1 MNTGDTMAYNIMK
14 DSMVPQ
20 NGTNT
25 KPHDIENHE
34 RVPDIISRSQTA
46 SPQGDV
52 KKEKSVGTHILFRNV
67 SSSEKSHVNAPSIC
81 KNCLTSTTPLWRR
94 DENGAVLCNACG
106 LFLKLHG
113 RPRPISLK
121 TDTIKSRNRKG
132 NANHEQSDARN
143 LMELEP
149 KNLTKYD
156 DKKRKRKENGSN
168 KDSIPSTKKTKLNEK
183 SSSQISSANA
193 TNNVMD
199 NNQNGSTKILNNVQ
213 TNGRPKKNDI
223 SLIQTKTKTQ
233 LPGVSTLLSD
243 IGNTTTN
250 VTKSFDKIRQAT
262 EHKSNIF
269 APVALSSNT
278 TECQS
283 SHPNITTETTP
294 TTLTPHFHSNA
305 SSHITPRNSGPLS
318 LTSLKDTFNM
328 DSYYESSSQHP
339 HTHNSEVL
347 SSNESPSIHPVRS
360 TGSDN
365 LPNGSKIG
373 LRNVVTSSNASS
385 SNAHNDQISF
395 KSDPISLENESRKTE
410 DVNPREE
417 MESQLS
423 ITLKNEEEIIRLKT
437 RINELELVTDL
448 YKKHI
453 FDLDKKYRELKK
465 QLSQ

>member
-1 MNTGDTMAYNIMK
+1 MDYNIMK
-14 DSMVPQ
+14 DSIDPQ
-20 NGTNT
+20 KGTNT
-25 KPHDIENHE
+25 KPHGIENHE
-34 RVPDIISRSQTA
+34 RVPDVISRSQTA
-46 SPQGDV
+46 SPQGEA
-52 KKEKSVGTHILFRNV
+52 KREKSLGTHILFRNV
-67 SSSEKSHVNAPSIC
+67 SSSEKSHVNTPSIC

-132 NANHEQSDARN
+132 NANHEQSEARN

-156 DKKRKRKENGSN
+156 DKKRKHKENGSN
-168 KDSIPSTKKTKLNEK
+168 KDSITSTKKTKLNEE
-183 SSSQISSANA
+183 SSLQISSANT
-193 TNNVMD
+193 TNNVMH
-199 NNQNGSTKILNNVQ
+199 NNQNGSTKILNSVQ
-213 TNGRPKKNDI
+213 TNERPKQNDA

-243 IGNTTTN
+243 IGNTTTK
-250 VTKSFDKIRQAT
+250 VTKSFDKIKQAT
-262 EHKSNIF
+262 EHKNNIF
-269 APVALSSNT
+269 APVALSSNS

-283 SHPNITTETTP
+283 SHPNITTATTA
-294 TTLTPHFHSNA
+294 TTLTTHFHSTA
-305 SSHITPRNSGPLS
+305 SPHITPRNSGPLS

-339 HTHNSEVL
+339 HTHNSEVPSL
-347 SSNESPSIHPVRS
+347 NESPSIHPVRS
-360 TGSDN
+360 AGSDN
-365 LPNGSKIG
+365 LPNSSKIG

-385 SNAHNDQISF
+385 SNAHSDQISF
-395 KSDPISLENESRKTE
+395 KSDPISLENENRKTE
-410 DVNPREE
+410 GVKPPEE
-417 MESQLS
+417 TESQLS

-453 FDLDKKYRELKK
+453 FELDKKYRELKK
-465 QLSQ
+465 QLNQ